1 MGSPDFF
8 VFVFTS
14 FIEMFMKI
22 YSNLYLSI
30 VLIAIQDYLEEKYE
44 KLEKYIVNKY
54 LNRDL
59 A

>member
-54 LNRDL
+54 LNRNL
-59 A
+59 G